1 MQDASGTGNNQHMP
15 EEDKTREPHE
25 VINNEQG
32 KGTPKD
38 SNLEGVLPVSQ
49 QNDGTEVPPEGCCE
63 YYPEGCT
70 LPYRHEGLCS
80 PVNKNKQRKNKPKHK
95 RQAALYAAIRS
106 YNGKVGDLNFTALTA
121 ATHAPDVDCNPL
133 TAESDSTA
141 IKAAC
146 EALGRALE
154 GARQESQLPADREKK
169 RAGLLQACLAYP
181 MPKLKKAFMAHLQE
195 EAALEGGGWRV
206 ESAFEAMLAARMQVI
221 VSELVKPATEPRA
234 NSDDYVEMKR
244 LFRAICKN
252 YNDEWVASCGSDT
265 DLDKANAAVLD
276 LDEGQRLEIPNAVK
290 DKWQAAL
297 RAVHGEKCKFKNRTC
312 LTGGKEITVWH
323 IYHFSEAGQP
333 HPYHPYDPYD
343 LYDPYHP
350 RPKSPLVP
358 PVPPV

>member
-1 MQDASGTGNNQHMP
+1 MGIRARSTKKSTG
-15 EEDKTREPHE
+15 KATR
-25 VINNEQG
+25 G
-32 KGTPKD
+32 SKGNTPKGKERPAASRGKPARSAPED
-38 SNLEGVLPVSQ
+38 SGESYSEESDDEDSESEADESEQPKPRSKKSGKAVTGGAPQ
-49 QNDGTEVPPEGCCE
+49 PP
-63 YYPEGCT
+63 P
-70 LPYRHEGLCS
+70 PPS
-80 PVNKNKQRKNKPKHK
+80 
-95 RQAALYAAIRS
+95 QAALYAAIRS
-106 YNGKVGDLNFTALTA
+106 YNGKVGDLNFTALTD
-121 ATHAPDVDCNPL
+121 ATHAPDVDCNHL
-133 TAESDSTA
+133 TAESNITA
-141 IKAAC
+141 IKVAC
-146 EALGRALE
+146 EALGRALKAL
-154 GARQESQLPADREKK
+154 GARLESQLPADREKK
-169 RAGLLQACLAYP
+169 RAQLQACLAYP
-181 MPKLKKAFMAHLQE
+181 LPKLKKAFMAHLQE
-195 EAALEGGGWRV
+195 EAALEGGGRRV
-206 ESAFEAMLAARMQVI
+206 ETAFEAMLAARMQVI
-221 VSELVKPATEPRA
+221 VSGLVKPATVPRA

-290 DKWQAAL
+290 VKWQAAL
-297 RAVHGEKCKFKNRTC
+297 CAVHGEKCKFKNRTC